1 MSKSGEE
8 RRKFDAETNFLYGIY
23 AYSVQKS
30 TTLQKL
36 AFSQLWC
43 NPSYQNFFSIFARI
57 ANPVFLLPRTEW
69 SGVTSRL
76 LTEE

>member
-30 TTLQKL
+30 MTLQKL
-36 AFSQLWC
+36 AF
-43 NPSYQNFFSIFARI
+43 
-57 ANPVFLLPRTEW
+57 
-69 SGVTSRL
+69 
-76 LTEE
+76 